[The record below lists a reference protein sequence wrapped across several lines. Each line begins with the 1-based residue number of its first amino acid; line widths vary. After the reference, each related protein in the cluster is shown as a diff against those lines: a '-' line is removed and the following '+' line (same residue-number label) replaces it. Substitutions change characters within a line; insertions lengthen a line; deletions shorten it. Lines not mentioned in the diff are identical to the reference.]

1 MRLVVIVLL
10 ACVWAYLAYGA
21 FTRGQTMLGLLFIA
35 IGVALTGYRLSR
47 R

>member
-1 MRLVVIVLL
+1 MRLVVIGVL

-21 FTRGQTMLGLLFIA
+21 FTRGQTMLGVLFIVV
-35 IGVALTGYRLSR
+35 GVALTGYRLSR

>member
-10 ACVWAYLAYGA
+10 ACVWVYLAYGA
-21 FTRGQTMLGLLFIA
+21 FSRGETMLGLFFIV